1 MLSNLKFQKLT
12 QSLKDYKKNFLDK
25 PLGDLDES
33 GTRLLINHFLTEILG
48 YKTLEDIKTE
58 YMIKGTYADYVIQIA
73 GEKHFLVEVKALSL
87 NLSDKHLRQS
97 INYGANEGIDWVL
110 LTNGKEFQLYRVIFE
125 KPISQELVFSLNLSD
140 LSNLKSISEQLQFLH
155 KDIVLKGGLEVLWNR
170 NTALSP
176 KHLTK
181 ILFSTEVVSFVQ
193 KELKKKFN
201 IKFDD
206 AHIEKALKR
215 IAIERIEINEFKS
228 LQKKE
233 RKKRMASDK
242 LNSDNP
248 EVNHS
253 SEEQISS

>member
-1 MLSNLKFQKLT
+1 MLSTLKFQKLN

-58 YMIKGTYADYVIQIA
+58 YMIKGTYADYVVQIA

-110 LTNGKEFQLYRVIFE
+110 LTNGKEFHLYRVIFE

-155 KDIVLKGGLEVLWNR
+155 KDSVLKGGLEVLWNR

-181 ILFSTEVVSFVQ
+181 ILFSSEVVNFVQ
-193 KELKKKFN
+193 KELKKIFN
-201 IKFDD
+201 IKFEET
-206 AHIEKALKR
+206 HIEKALMR
-215 IAIERIEINEFKS
+215 IAMEKIEINEFKS

-233 RKKRMASDK
+233 RKKRVQNEGKSNENTNK
-242 LNSDNP
+242 ENNIEPS
-248 EVNHS
+248 
-253 SEEQISS
+253 I

>member
-1 MLSNLKFQKLT
+1 MLSSLKFQKLN

-25 PLGDLDES
+25 PLGELDES

-48 YKTLEDIKTE
+48 YKTLEEIKTE
-58 YMIKGTYADYVIQIA
+58 YMIKGTYADYVVQLA

-155 KDIVLKGGLEVLWNR
+155 RDSVIKGGLEVLWNR

-176 KHLTK
+176 KQLTK
-181 ILFSTEVVSFVQ
+181 ILFSSEVVSFVQ

-201 IKFDD
+201 IKFDE

-215 IAIERIEINEFKS
+215 IAMEKIEINEFKS

-233 RKKRMASDK
+233 RKKRLQSEKTNTDSTEINNTPEQ
-242 LNSDNP
+242 LNG
-248 EVNHS
+248 
-253 SEEQISS
+253 